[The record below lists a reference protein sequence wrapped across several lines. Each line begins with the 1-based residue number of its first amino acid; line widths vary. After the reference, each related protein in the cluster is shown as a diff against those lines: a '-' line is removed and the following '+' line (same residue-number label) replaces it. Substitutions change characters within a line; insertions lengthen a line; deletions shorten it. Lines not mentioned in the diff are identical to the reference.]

1 MKFIKNNEWMRT
13 VELNNPHIHNEV
25 HKDKCQVNSQSIV
38 INESQKKCK
47 HLWDASQSKSDMI
60 NYLESE
66 VTTCEWMHQNGN
78 HQTRTKWN

>member
-1 MKFIKNNEWMRT
+1 MNEWEQLNWIILTFILMKFM
-13 VELNNPHIHNEV
+13 
-25 HKDKCQVNSQSIV
+25 KDKCQVNSQSIE

-47 HLWDASQSKSDMI
+47 HLWDASHDQSKSDMI